1 MSDLRTLMRCL
12 YACRSAGVTEMMNL
26 AKNLAP
32 RFAAEFP
39 YFRFELLTPTDF
51 HADKAS
57 FWTTL

>member
-1 MSDLRTLMRCL
+1 
-12 YACRSAGVTEMMNL
+12 MMNL
-26 AKNLAP
+26 AKNLSP

-39 YFRFELLTPTDF
+39 YFRFELLTPSDF